1 MAINC
6 SYMAASGCY
15 YNCSIFYSKVNVSMS
30 EIYYSVSMSFMA
42 IFLFIIIKCLYF
54 VNMSNFIDINMIM
67 YL

>member
-54 VNMSNFIDINMIM
+54 C
-67 YL
+67 